1 MNDDSIKIISN
12 RFGKMIAPV
21 MPADG
26 QFISLHAPV
35 KFCTTL
41 QVSIDLEG

>member
-21 MPADG
+21 IPAGG
-26 QFISLHAPV
+26 QFISLYAPV

-41 QVSIDLEG
+41 QVSIDLEA